1 MPDSD
6 SPADRSVRLT
16 RSRAAAVWTAVLGVL
31 VLLAVIDC
39 AARGWF
45 TIASAVFFGGAALC
59 WLSLNLFVF
68 PALIAHRD
76 GLEVR
81 NPLRTVFLPWNS
93 IAQAGGRYFAEL
105 TDTAGEVTRVWAAP
119 LSAVRTHKQ
128 KLRKKAADADLLASG
143 IDPKAIPDHAQPGT
157 VNLIRR
163 TIAEHS
169 GEKNKE
175 NSAPRQ
181 VRRTWNTTSWLVFTG
196 LTAASIVFA
205 VIA

>member
-39 AARGWF
+39 AARGWL
-45 TIASAVFFGGAALC
+45 TIAAAVLFGGAALC

-81 NPLRTVFLPWNS
+81 NPLRTVFLPWGS

-181 VRRTWNTTSWLVFTG
+181 VRRSWNTTSWLVFAG
-196 LTAASIVFA
+196 LTAASIVLA

>member
-39 AARGWF
+39 ATRGWF
-45 TIASAVFFGGAALC
+45 IIATAVFFGGAALC

-81 NPLRTVFLPWNS
+81 NPLRTVFLPWGS
-93 IAQAGGRYFAEL
+93 LAQAGGRYFAEL

-143 IDPKAIPDHAQPGT
+143 IDPKAVPDHAQPGT
-157 VNLIRR
+157 VDLIRR

-169 GEKNKE
+169 ADT
-175 NSAPRQ
+175 SAPGQ
-181 VRRTWNTTSWLVFTG
+181 VHRSWNTTSWLVFAG
-196 LTAASIVFA
+196 LAAASIVLT

>member
-39 AARGWF
+39 ATRGWF

>member
-6 SPADRSVRLT
+6 SPADRGIRLT
-16 RSRAAAVWTAVLGVL
+16 RSRGAAAWTAVLGVL

-45 TIASAVFFGGAALC
+45 TIAAAVFFGGAALC

-81 NPLRTVFLPWNS
+81 NPLRTVFLPWGS
-93 IAQAGGRYFAEL
+93 IAQAGGRFFAEL

-143 IDPKAIPDHAQPGT
+143 IDPKAVPDHTQLGT
-157 VNLIRR
+157 VDLIRR

-181 VRRTWNTTSWLVFTG
+181 VRRSWNTASWLVFTG
-196 LTAASIVFA
+196 LAAASIVLA

>member
-45 TIASAVFFGGAALC
+45 TIASAVFFGGVALC

-81 NPLRTVFLPWNS
+81 NPLRTVFLPWGS

-143 IDPKAIPDHAQPGT
+143 LDPKAIPDHAQPGT

-169 GEKNKE
+169 GDT
-175 NSAPRQ
+175 SAPGQ
-181 VRRTWNTTSWLVFTG
+181 VRRTWNATSWLVFAG
-196 LTAASIVFA
+196 LAAASIVLA

>member
-45 TIASAVFFGGAALC
+45 TIATAVFFGGAALC
-59 WLSLNLFVF
+59 WLSLNLFVL

-81 NPLRTVFLPWNS
+81 NPLRTVFLPWCS

-128 KLRKKAADADLLASG
+128 KLRRKAADADLLASG

-157 VNLIRR
+157 VDLIRR

-169 GEKNKE
+169 GDT
-175 NSAPRQ
+175 SAPRQ
-181 VRRTWNTTSWLVFTG
+181 VRRSWNTTSWLVFAG
-196 LTAASIVFA
+196 LAAASVVLT

>member
-1 MPDSD
+1 MPATPSD
-6 SPADRSVRLT
+6 SPADRGIRLT
-16 RSRAAAVWTAVLGVL
+16 RSRGAAAWTAVLGVL

-39 AARGWF
+39 VTRGWF
-45 TIASAVFFGGAALC
+45 TTAAAVFFGGAALC

-68 PALIAHRD
+68 PALIAHRA

-81 NPLRTVFLPWNS
+81 NPLRTVFLPWGS
-93 IAQAGGRYFAEL
+93 IAEAGGRYFAEL

-143 IDPKAIPDHAQPGT
+143 IDPKAIPDHAQLGT

-169 GEKNKE
+169 GDT
-175 NSAPRQ
+175 SAPGH
-181 VRRTWNTTSWLVFTG
+181 VRRSWNATSWLVFAG

>member
-39 AARGWF
+39 ATRGWF
-45 TIASAVFFGGAALC
+45 IIATAVFFGGAALC

-81 NPLRTVFLPWNS
+81 NPLRTVFLPWGS
-93 IAQAGGRYFAEL
+93 LAQAGGRYFAEL

-143 IDPKAIPDHAQPGT
+143 IDPKAVPDHTQLGT
-157 VNLIRR
+157 VDLIRR

-169 GEKNKE
+169 ADT
-175 NSAPRQ
+175 SAPGQ

-196 LTAASIVFA
+196 LAAASIVLT